1 MKKLLKSAV
10 VAMFAAAGLV
20 LVSCNQPLSSATDTL
35 VTIDSTS
42 VTAKAYPGVNVVSWE
57 PVAGADGYVLFK
69 YTNNVSEKVTT
80 KNAEDV
86 LTYVDDDIRDGVEY
100 KYIVETKSNS
110 SPSTSRAVYVQN
122 SKSSP
127 AYATAIVPDYS
138 VKSLD
143 LYKYENGKLEENQD
157 TLKEL
162 AEYVITADN
171 IKVSKDNGNK
181 LSIQFPEKA
190 YLDYD
195 IYTSIDNQLEK
206 LGTKNWIESASD
218 LENAAETNTTYYGSK
233 TVAAPGVY
241 KIVIVASAKNNY
253 YGTSDE
259 VISTQSVTI
268 EKLSGSGAAIESA
281 YYKDAGQNVRVI
293 FNKFTLSDGSYAP
306 LSYYKVYRSVKGTA
320 LYEDV
325 SGTVAELT
333 ASSGKLYVEDTVA
346 DSSKDYT
353 YTVAVTDGTRIAECD
368 TATVA
373 AYKELNGSGGTIVSA
388 AYIDDGKTIRVV
400 WNKFTMSYGSDVD
413 ISCYKVYR
421 ADGSGDFKLLDAT
434 VTAADSAYD
443 SNYFIDDAITDS
455 SKDYTYKIVVTNG
468 SVSKET
474 SEATVAAHGH
484 WARNVSFLAGT
495 ASVEDADG
503 LKNDITW
510 TFGSY
515 AGVEITGVY
524 ILEKEIP
531 NTNLTWGSTTA
542 YTPVVADF
550 DKTTNLAEKVTE
562 TTDNTSTYYTSSNL
576 WTSKNYTVY
585 TKDHTYN
592 TNVYMLVEVKDVNEE
607 TAYKI
612 SDAVSI
618 SAVNFGTSVGISV
631 NSYDNTLDLGTKSDY
646 TPVLNDVMLNITD
659 YIDDNDTIDNYT
671 YALYKTTGSE
681 KLYSTTSLTWNFD
694 TENWKE
700 VAALTMNLDEVKGK
714 NNYTAVY
721 KEADLAD
728 GIYAYKVVKTSKLTG
743 DTYAVWDSVSIS
755 VYESSIEYKP
765 SITAN
770 WNVMA
775 DDDKKGSVEVK
786 FTKYNNHYGS
796 IYNSDYDFT
805 TGSLS
810 KNAIATP
817 ETGVTYTLYQRVT
830 TDSLAEVT
838 WNKVDVVVTDKANK
852 NDYTFTN
859 YANYDSTTGLYETK
873 TVTDIVTSIDYTFNL
888 KDYSTANTYYFMVVA
903 EKSNSDVYYSST
915 AKVAGA
921 Q

>member
-1 MKKLLKSAV
+1 MKKLLKSTV
-10 VAMFAAAGLV
+10 VAMLATAGLV
-20 LVSCNQPLSSATDTL
+20 LVSCDQPVSAATDTVL
-35 VTIDSTS
+35 TIDSTS

-57 PVAGADGYVLFK
+57 PVAGANGYALFK
-69 YTNNVSEKVTT
+69 YTNDVSKEVTT

-86 LTYVDDDIRDGVEY
+86 LTYVDTDIRDGVEY
-100 KYIVETKSNS
+100 KYVVETKSNN

-122 SKSSP
+122 SKSRP

-206 LGTKNWIESASD
+206 VGTKNWIESTSN
-218 LENAAETNTTYYGSK
+218 LENAAETNKTYYSSK
-233 TVAAPGVY
+233 TVADPGVY
-241 KIVIVASAKNNY
+241 KIVIVASAKNDY
-253 YGTSDE
+253 YGISDE

-293 FNKFTLSDGSYAP
+293 FNKFTLSDGSDAP

-333 ASSGKLYVEDTVA
+333 ALSGKLYVEDAVA

-353 YTVAVTDGTRIAECD
+353 YTVVVTDGTRIAKCD

-373 AYKELNGSGGTIVSA
+373 AYKELNGTGGEIASA

-434 VTAADSAYD
+434 VTATDSTKD
-443 SNYFIDDAITDS
+443 SKYFIDDAITES
-455 SKDYTYKIVVTNG
+455 NMYYTYKIVVTNG

-474 SEATVAAHGH
+474 SEKTVAGHGH
-484 WARNVSFLAGT
+484 RARNDVSDLAGT

-510 TFGSY
+510 TFNSY
-515 AGVEITGVY
+515 ADVEITGVY

-531 NTNLTWGSTTA
+531 NTNGSTTD

-562 TTDNTSTYYTSSNL
+562 TTNNTSAL
-576 WTSKNYTVY
+576 CTSKNYTVY

-592 TNVYMLVEVKDVNEE
+592 TNVYMLVEVKDVNGE

-618 SAVNFGTSVGISV
+618 SAVNFDTNVGISV
-631 NSYDNTLDLGTKSDY
+631 KSYDNTLDLGTKSDY
-646 TPVLNDVMLNITD
+646 TPVLNDVILNITD
-659 YIDDNDTIDNYT
+659 NIADNDTIDNYT
-671 YALYKTTGSE
+671 YTLYKTTGSE
-681 KLYSTTSLTWNFD
+681 KLYSTTSFTWNFD

-714 NNYTAVY
+714 NKYTAVY
-721 KEADLAD
+721 KETDLAD

-743 DTYAVWDSVSIS
+743 DTYAVWDSVSIN
-755 VYESSIEYKP
+755 VYKSSIEYKP

-775 DDDKKGSVEVK
+775 EDNKTSSVEVN
-786 FTKYNNHYGS
+786 FTKHSNNYGYIS
-796 IYNSDYDFT
+796 NSDYDFT

-810 KNAIATP
+810 KDVIATP

-838 WNKVDVVVTDKANK
+838 WTKVDVVVTDKANK
-852 NDYTFTN
+852 QNYTFTK
-859 YANYDSTTGLYETK
+859 YDSTTGLYETK
-873 TVTDIVTSIDYTFNL
+873 TVEVVTSIDYTFNL

-903 EKSNSDVYYSST
+903 EKSNSDVYYSDP
-915 AKVAGA
+915 AIVAGA